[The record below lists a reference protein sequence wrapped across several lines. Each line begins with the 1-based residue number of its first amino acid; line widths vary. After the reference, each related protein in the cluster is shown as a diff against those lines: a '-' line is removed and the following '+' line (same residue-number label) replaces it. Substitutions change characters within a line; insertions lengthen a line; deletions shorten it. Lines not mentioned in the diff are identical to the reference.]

1 MLGVE
6 LEDAR
11 AVGGLVFEVEFGIV
25 GGVGLPHFPD
35 DFEPSPAESKQGLGM
50 ALTFFAQR
58 VVLFRG
64 PGRLHPAFVG
74 EEIHGMAQVLVA
86 APAHADFVDA
96 AGLVAHGRGA
106 RQALQAL
113 RVVVERAITADEGP
127 RRRPRPIIEGL
138 QGGGVVLGAG
148 LVGVG

>member
-35 DFEPSPAESKQGLGM
+35 DFEPSPAESKKGLGM

-58 VVLFRG
+58 V
-64 PGRLHPAFVG
+64 
-74 EEIHGMAQVLVA
+74 
-86 APAHADFVDA
+86 
-96 AGLVAHGRGA
+96 
-106 RQALQAL
+106 
-113 RVVVERAITADEGP
+113 
-127 RRRPRPIIEGL
+127 
-138 QGGGVVLGAG
+138 
-148 LVGVG
+148 

>member
-11 AVGGLVFEVEFGIV
+11 AVGGLVFELEFGIV
-25 GGVGLPHFPD
+25 GGGVGLPHFPD

-96 AGLVAHGRGA
+96 AGLW
-106 RQALQAL
+106 
-113 RVVVERAITADEGP
+113 
-127 RRRPRPIIEGL
+127 
-138 QGGGVVLGAG
+138 
-148 LVGVG
+148 